1 MVEAATVADRL
12 TLTVAEEEGIRR
24 WSRSAA
30 GGEPRLLSSRDGFFE
45 CPTLVK
51 CFPRDLM
58 NDAAAVD
65 DRFNEATVGMLIVCD
80 LFGVEDEAEII

>member
-1 MVEAATVADRL
+1 MTVADRL
-12 TLTVAEEEGIRR
+12 TVVEEEGIRR
-24 WSRSAA
+24 WSRSAI
-30 GGEPRLLSSRDGFFE
+30 GGDRRPSSSCGGFFE
-45 CPTLVK
+45 CPILVK

-80 LFGVEDEAEII
+80 LFGVEDEGEVI